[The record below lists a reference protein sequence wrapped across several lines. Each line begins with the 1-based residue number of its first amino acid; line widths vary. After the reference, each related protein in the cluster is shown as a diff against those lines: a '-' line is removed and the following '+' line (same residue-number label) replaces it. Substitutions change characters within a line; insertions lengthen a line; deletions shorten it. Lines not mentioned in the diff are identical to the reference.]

1 MNENLKTYY
10 QGNEDLKRKGVNLEY
25 TPEQVA
31 EVTKCFK
38 DINYFLSNYVY
49 IISLD
54 KGKVLFEPYEFQ
66 KEMLQVFK
74 ENRFSICNLRAPT
87 SESAGSKDIN
97 IHVRNKKTGDVYEQ
111 SIGEFYQQRRIER
124 DMSKSD

>member
-66 KEMLQVFK
+66 KEMLQTFK
-74 ENRFSICNLRAPT
+74 ESRFSVANLGRQL
-87 SESAGSKDIN
+87 GKCCSKDIN